1 MRAQCS
7 LKLLLD
13 NVCIVVCICMPTCF
27 HEVFARADGDL
38 ALLPLAESMWVQL
51 FESWNIGK
59 SLSVLVHRLLG
70 CFSVDNLPGR
80 QVHSLN
86 CHF

>member
-1 MRAQCS
+1 
-7 LKLLLD
+7 
-13 NVCIVVCICMPTCF
+13 MPTCF
-27 HEVFARADGDL
+27 HEVFARADGVL

-70 CFSVDNLPGR
+70 CFNVDNLPVR
-80 QVHSLN
+80 QVHSFK